1 LSVEQLNEP
10 ATGVKVLVP
19 IVPVLVIQ
27 SVVTTENDMPCV
39 RMYSNVFYRHRNA
52 CEKEKDMTKTIT
64 LRLNEERYLRFR
76 QLAEEDNRPL
86 SNFIET
92 AVLRYIEDQGYVDE
106 FEMSEIR
113 ENIELNESLIRGMR
127 DAETGKGKFV

>member
-1 LSVEQLNEP
+1 
-10 ATGVKVLVP
+10 
-19 IVPVLVIQ
+19 
-27 SVVTTENDMPCV
+27 M
-39 RMYSNVFYRHRNA
+39 NA

-106 FEMSEIR
+106 FEMTEIG
-113 ENIELNESLIRGMR
+113 ENADLNESLERGLR
-127 DAETGKGKFV
+127 DAEAGKGKFA

>member
-1 LSVEQLNEP
+1 
-10 ATGVKVLVP
+10 
-19 IVPVLVIQ
+19 
-27 SVVTTENDMPCV
+27 
-39 RMYSNVFYRHRNA
+39 
-52 CEKEKDMTKTIT
+52 MTKTIT

-76 QLAEEDNRPL
+76 HLAEEDNRPL

-113 ENIELNESLIRGMR
+113 ENEDLNASLIRGLK
-127 DAETGKGKFV
+127 DAETGKGKFA